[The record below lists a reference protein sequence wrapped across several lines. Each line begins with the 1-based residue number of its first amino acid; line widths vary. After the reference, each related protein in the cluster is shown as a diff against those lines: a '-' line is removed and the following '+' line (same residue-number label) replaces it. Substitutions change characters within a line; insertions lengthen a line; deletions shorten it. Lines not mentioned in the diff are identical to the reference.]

1 MLRILFFTNFY
12 LYHSLH
18 LFRLRLAQPPTMG
31 NCIQNFASVNPDK
44 YFKISA
50 LKGALREL
58 KIEAADL
65 ALAIDLTQSN
75 EEQGAECSDK
85 RHQKFDPL
93 YKSRNLH
100 AVRPYFSDQK
110 RNLGSVAEVTHV
122 GESDYPQATAPPAYS
137 TGNTDCHSYQNTRSM
152 PTFVR
157 KDVTY
162 QMDEKGNSVFEFVK
176 PADWCTP
183 YEYVM
188 QLFYYGF
195 LHLFKFD
202 KDRKFP
208 FWYFGDTT
216 TVNKSVGSFNPEIPE
231 VRSLEEMLRLYET
244 VTPQLNFSGPTSFA
258 PTIRRMVRYCQD
270 NNPHQLHIL
279 VIVGDGAVQKSQME
293 ETHRA
298 LVEASSYPISVIMI
312 GVGDGPWDGM
322 EEFDDQVGRRRY
334 DNFQFVDINTIRA
347 KHRHDVQEYKA
358 RRQAAA
364 CQQREFTEPEPA
376 TMVERVFVAAAQE
389 IPDQVRDCR
398 RLGFLD

>member
-1 MLRILFFTNFY
+1 
-12 LYHSLH
+12 
-18 LFRLRLAQPPTMG
+18 MG
-31 NCIQNFASVNPDK
+31 NCLQHFASANPDK
-44 YFKISA
+44 YFTISA

-75 EEQGAECSDK
+75 EEQGTECSDK
-85 RHQKFDPL
+85 HHQKFDPL

-110 RNLGSVAEVTHV
+110 RKLEAV
-122 GESDYPQATAPPAYS
+122 GELDVSYPQATAPPAYS
-137 TGNTDCHSYQNTRSM
+137 TDCHSYQNTDCHSSPPQQYAPVRSM

-176 PADWCTP
+176 PPDWCTP
-183 YEYVM
+183 YEYAM

-216 TVNKSVGSFNPEIPE
+216 TVNKRVGSFNPEIPE

-244 VTPQLNFSGPTSFA
+244 KTPQFDFSGPTSFA
-258 PTIRRMVRYCQD
+258 PTIRQMVQYCRD

-279 VIVGDGAVQKSQME
+279 VIIGDGAVQRSQME
-293 ETHRA
+293 ETHKA
-298 LVEASSYPISVIMI
+298 LIEASSYPISVIMI
-312 GVGDGPWDGM
+312 GVGDGPWGGM

-334 DNFQFVDINTIRA
+334 DNFQFVDLNAIRT
-347 KHRHDVQEYKA
+347 KHRTEVQEYER
-358 RRQAAA
+358 RRQASRGDFA
-364 CQQREFTEPEPA
+364 EPAPA
-376 TMVERVFVAAAQE
+376 TMAERVFVAAAQE

-398 RLGFLD
+398 RLGLLD